1 VAMTWAT
8 IESALEGSRTAPEMV
23 AALAGSCPV
32 EIEEVLDR
40 IGAGEAGRLLSEA
53 QRAQSAERRGKLAA
67 CLAVLDKTV
76 VAGGQTHK
84 GALPR
89 FGSRRRD
96 LASRYGDLA
105 LCALLASL
113 IDVELGGEPE
123 ARRARFARAAM
134 ALESH
139 VAAVR
144 EGSAGEV
151 EATEAEI
158 RRAREIFA
166 RVGGLVRTGG
176 D

>member
-1 VAMTWAT
+1 MTWAT
-8 IESALEGSRTAPEMV
+8 IETALEGSRTAPEMV
-23 AALAGSCPV
+23 AALAGSCAA
-32 EIEEVLDR
+32 ETGEMLDR
-40 IGAGEAGRLLSEA
+40 VGAGEAEHLLREA
-53 QRAQSAERRGKLAA
+53 QHAQSAERRGKLAA

-76 VAGGQTHK
+76 VAGVQTHK

-89 FGSRRRD
+89 FGRRRRD
-96 LASRYGDLA
+96 LASCYGDLA

-166 RVGGLVRTGG
+166 RVGGLVRAGG